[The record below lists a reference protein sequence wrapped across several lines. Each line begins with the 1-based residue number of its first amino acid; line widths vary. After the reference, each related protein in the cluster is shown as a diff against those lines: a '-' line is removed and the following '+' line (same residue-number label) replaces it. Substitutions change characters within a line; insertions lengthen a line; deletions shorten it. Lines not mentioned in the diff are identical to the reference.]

1 METPSKSFPLKPKSA
16 EGVTLLGLG
25 INVGLTSLKIG
36 LGLALGSTALFA
48 DGVHSLS
55 DLATDFITLSG
66 IRMAKRPP
74 DETHAYGHGKFET
87 IAGALVALA
96 LVGVGLFIVWEAVAA
111 LRKGALPR
119 LGWVVALAAALS
131 VLLKEWL
138 YRLTVKLGREL
149 RSAALEANAWHHR
162 SDALSS
168 LPVFVGGI
176 CANFGIARVDGAAA
190 LVVAALIGWAAFD
203 ILRRAL
209 HELAEGAFSP
219 TDRDKVIA
227 AIEGVDGGKKL
238 AQIAHALF
246 RASGVC
252 GRAYPGGSGAF
263 RGGFARHRFA
273 GGEGRAGGVGG
284 RSFRGGAHR
293 AGNRRRGVTPSP

>member
-66 IRMAKRPP
+66 IRMAERPP

-168 LPVFVGGI
+168 LPVVVGGI
-176 CANFGIARVDGAAA
+176 CAHFGIARVDGAAA

-227 AIEGVDGGKKL
+227 AIEGVDGVKSWHKL
-238 AQIAHALF
+238 
-246 RASGVC
+246 RTRYS
-252 GRAYPGGSGAF
+252 GRAAFVDVHIQVDPGLSVVDSHAIAS
-263 RGGFARHRFA
+263 RVEKAVREA
-273 GGEGRAGGVGG
+273 LGGEVSVVVHIEPA
-284 RSFRGGAHR
+284 
-293 AGNRRRGVTPSP
+293 TEDEE